1 MDRLTGA
8 TMDIVKENIEQLKR
22 IFPDVFTEG
31 KVDFD
36 KLRQVLGEYVEES
49 AENYSFTW
57 SGKAQAKR
65 LAQTPTTGT
74 LRPCKEDSK
83 DWDSTKNLYIE
94 GDNLEVLKLLQKS
107 YFGKVKMIYIDP
119 PYNTGKDFVY
129 KDNFHDSIQNYKKIT
144 GQVDDEGKRVST
156 NTESDGRYH
165 TNWLNMMYPRLRLA
179 RNLLTEDGVIFI
191 SIDDKEVANLRKIC
205 DEIFGEDNFLG
216 IITWNKKRKG
226 SFLSKGIISITEY
239 LIVYNKNKQISVGI
253 YGGKA
258 DENES
263 QPIIKRTNKK
273 TMLNIPAQV
282 VCTKLEDGLYGKGNY
297 GDEINPVELLDDI
310 TVENG
315 VIINSFRLK
324 APFVWTQDK
333 FNEQLAKGAKFIIN
347 TLNLQLRVY
356 KILDENEFKG
366 FGSYISGVEIQGTNE
381 DAYEDLEDI
390 FKIKKIFDYS
400 KPINYLKSI
409 INASTF
415 FDTNSIILDFF
426 SGSAATAHAVMQLNA
441 EDGGKRQY
449 IMVQLPELTEESSE
463 AYKAGYKN
471 ICEIGKER
479 IRRAGE
485 KIKEEKGMLAEDLD
499 IGFKVF
505 KLDSSNILE
514 WVPPSD
520 NKDVEALKQ
529 KLIGMGQVIV
539 TNRTHLDVVY
549 EIMLKMGLDLT
560 YPVEEL
566 TFADKKVYS
575 VGAGAL
581 MICLADSVPLEIAEE
596 MLKYEDINPELTR
609 IVFSDKS
616 FKDDSTKLSVKE
628 RFTQAG
634 FDKTAFMTI

>member
-31 KVDFD
+31 KIDFD
-36 KLRQVLGEYVEES
+36 RLCQVLSDFISEDDE
-49 AENYSFTW
+49 AYSFTW

-83 DWDSTKNLYIE
+83 NWDSTKNLYIE

-129 KDNFHDSIQNYKKIT
+129 KDNFHDSIQNYKEIT
-144 GQVDDEGKRVST
+144 GQVDGEGKRVST

-191 SIDDKEVANLRKIC
+191 SIDDNEVANLRKIC
-205 DEIFGEDNFLG
+205 DEIFGEDNFIAQLVWTNKEGGGGSDSKLIRIKHEYILVYAKTVANCIINGVKIENEERYSKEDEYVSVRGKYYLQPLSMGSLG
-216 IITWNKKRKG
+216 YIESLDYPITAPDGAKVYPNLNNKKINRWRWGKDKVEWG
-226 SFLSKGIISITEY
+226 KENGYLEFIKDKNNNWLVFTKQYLYADNEGNII
-239 LIVYNKNKQISVGI
+239 V
-253 YGGKA
+253 
-258 DENES
+258 
-263 QPIIKRTNKK
+263 RTNRPFALIDKYSSTGASKK
-273 TMLNIPAQV
+273 
-282 VCTKLEDGLYGKGNY
+282 
-297 GDEINPVELLDDI
+297 
-310 TVENG
+310 
-315 VIINSFRLK
+315 
-324 APFVWTQDK
+324 
-333 FNEQLAKGAKFIIN
+333 
-347 TLNLQLRVY
+347 LQLM
-356 KILDENEFKG
+356 
-366 FGSYISGVEIQGTNE
+366 
-381 DAYEDLEDI
+381 LEGR
-390 FKIKKIFDYS
+390 IFDYS
-400 KPINYLKSI
+400 KPVELIKYLLEIST
-409 INASTF
+409 NAT
-415 FDTNSIILDFF
+415 DIILDFF